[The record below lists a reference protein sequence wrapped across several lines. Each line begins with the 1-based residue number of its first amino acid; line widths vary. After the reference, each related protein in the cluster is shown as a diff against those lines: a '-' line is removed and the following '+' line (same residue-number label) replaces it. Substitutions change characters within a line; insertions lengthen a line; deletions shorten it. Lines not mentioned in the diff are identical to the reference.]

1 MIEILMKCAK
11 FRMKIR
17 ENFKTVHKMTDWLH
31 KTCAV
36 CLTQYGKKSTK
47 IQKITPAIETK
58 IKCFVWNQFSVE
70 VANYPKVICNNCHRN
85 LYDLERNKVE
95 YLGNWIEK
103 ISKVNISCYI

>member
-1 MIEILMKCAK
+1 MIEIRKKCAK
-11 FRMKIR
+11 FWIKIR
-17 ENFKTVHKMTDWLH
+17 ENFQNSTQNDELFA

-58 IKCFVWNQFSVE
+58 IKCFVWNQFSVQ

-85 LYDLERNKVE
+85 LYDLDKNKVNTWE
-95 YLGNWIEK
+95 TG
-103 ISKVNISCYI
+103 

>member
-1 MIEILMKCAK
+1 
-11 FRMKIR
+11 
-17 ENFKTVHKMTDWLH
+17 MTNCLH

-58 IKCFVWNQFSVE
+58 IKCFVWNQFSVQ
-70 VANYPKVICNNCHRN
+70 VANYPNVICNNWHRN
-85 LYDLERNKVE
+85 LYDLDKNKVE

-103 ISKVNISCYI
+103 ISKVNLSCLFKYNHN